1 MKAVCLYILISLFLG
16 FFTVGCMKSVRFIAP
31 ETSIKSFCEKG
42 NVKCLK
48 KEALAKRTWEVKGTP
63 TGEVTF
69 EQVTGENE
77 SVKVTVKSIG
87 MKNPFAGIFKAISTV
102 FAYALGKTDVTVAAD

>member
-1 MKAVCLYILISLFLG
+1 MKATFLYILISIFLALSI
-16 FFTVGCMKSVRFIAP
+16 VGCTSSVKIIAP
-31 ETSIKSFCEKG
+31 ET
-42 NVKCLK
+42 VKCVDCTE
-48 KEALAKRTWEVKGTP
+48 KEALAKRTWEVQGAP

-69 EQVTGENE
+69 SQKKGEDSIE
-77 SVKVTVKSIG
+77 VIVKSTG